1 MDISVPVIIALS
13 VTVVGVDDAPVVVI
27 GEVVSDVVHVIEVLP
42 PAISVVYDVVT
53 IIGELVMGIVV
64 IVIIVVY
71 AGIDD
76 SIVVTRTNEEL
87 DVTSPVEVVSILLL
101 GSKYEKLKHFTVI
114 LTMDFQ

>member
-1 MDISVPVIIALS
+1 MDISVPVIITLS
-13 VTVVGVDDAPVVVI
+13 VTFVGVDDAPVVVI

-71 AGIDD
+71 AGID
-76 SIVVTRTNEEL
+76 EL
-87 DVTSPVEVVSILLL
+87 MRNLMSQVLLR
-101 GSKYEKLKHFTVI
+101 
-114 LTMDFQ
+114 